1 MNPWISTRP
10 LFRYSEE
17 SILLRVV
24 RIEERGFVR
33 IQFCPEYVV
42 LYSGIVEHDLA
53 GRLNR
58 FRLEENDSEAT
69 VVRGLGPACKN
80 DYAIFCESFQ
90 VVEVVGDYARFEF
103 VSSFREHVV
112 AYWLDS
118 VKELLQAQDYPT
130 PSR

>member
-10 LFRYSEE
+10 LFRYLEK

-24 RIEERGFVR
+24 RVEERGFVR
-33 IQFCPEYVV
+33 IQFCSEYAV

-53 GRLNR
+53 GRFNR

-69 VVRGLGPACKN
+69 VVRGLGSACKN
-80 DYAIFCESFQ
+80 DYAIFCELFQ
-90 VVEVVGDYARFEF
+90 VVEVVGDYARFGF
-103 VSSFREHVV
+103 VSSFRKHVV

-118 VKELLQAQDYPT
+118 VEELLQAQDYPT
-130 PSR
+130 LSR